1 MSIDDDLDAFR
12 EAMRDVKPL
21 KTRDRVAQRP
31 PRTTRRRA
39 IRQDRFAEILDGT
52 ALAAAESVGEEVV
65 FHRASVPR
73 RVLQRLRSG
82 AFSIEA
88 EIDLHGLT
96 APEARI
102 VLREFVVDSADRRIG
117 CVRVI
122 HGKGLRSGAQGPVLK
137 GLVQS
142 WLPQWDEVLA
152 FAVAQSRD
160 GGSGALYVL
169 LKRRG

>member
-1 MSIDDDLDAFR
+1 MSIDDDRDAFR
-12 EAMRDVKPL
+12 EAMRGVKPL
-21 KTRDRVAQRP
+21 KTSGRVALTP
-31 PRTTRRRA
+31 PRAARRRA
-39 IRQDRFAEILDGT
+39 PRRDSFAEILDGT
-52 ALAAAESVGEEVV
+52 ALAAAEPVGEEIV
-65 FHRASVPR
+65 FQRASVPR

-96 APEARI
+96 AAEARR
-102 VLREFVVDSADRRIG
+102 VLREFIVDSADRRIG

-137 GLVQS
+137 GLVQA

-169 LKRRG
+169 LKRRS